1 MLIEENV
8 SIFKIRSDYHW
19 RVGLEV
25 ISSFFFSLILLEY
38 STMNVYDPCNQIKGN
53 PFILKYRLGLDQSD
67 AEKLGNSFSSL
78 GSHPF
83 LTVSLPTLFCSSKAL
98 VSNPFPT
105 LSTLLCA

>member
-8 SIFKIRSDYHW
+8 SIFKIRNDCHW

-38 STMNVYDPCNQIKGN
+38 STMNVYDPCNQIKRN

-67 AEKLGNSFSSL
+67 AGKLGNSFSSL
-78 GSHPF
+78 GSLPF
-83 LTVSLPTLFCSSKAL
+83 RTVSWPTLFCSSEAL
-98 VSNPFPT
+98 VLNPSPT
-105 LSTLLCA
+105 SSSLLCA